1 MHVKHTKRPTR
12 KDTAAETKKT
22 LEDPISKNK
31 PRKRV
36 LEHLALQLQT

>member
-1 MHVKHTKRPTR
+1 MSNTQRDQPER
-12 KDTAAETKKT
+12 QTAAETKKT